1 MLIYRGH
8 ITIIK
13 IDDSIKVLS
22 SEILNLRIF
31 DHLKDNQI
39 GIK

>member
-1 MLIYRGH
+1 MLIYRGR

-13 IDDSIKVLS
+13 IEDNINVLIS
-22 SEILNLRIF
+22 KILTLRIF
-31 DHLKDNQI
+31 DPLEDNQI

>member
-1 MLIYRGH
+1 MLIYRGR

-13 IDDSIKVLS
+13 IDDSINVLLS
-22 SEILNLRIF
+22 KILNLRIF
-31 DHLKDNQI
+31 DPLGDNQI

>member
-13 IDDSIKVLS
+13 IDDSINVLLS
-22 SEILNLRIF
+22 KILNLRIF
-31 DHLKDNQI
+31 DPIEDNQI
-39 GIK
+39 GNK